1 MSENSSPTRILVV
14 DDEPN
19 ISRLVSQ
26 LLAVKGFYSRMCN
39 SGAQAIA
46 AIAEEEFTLVIS
58 DINMPGMSGIDLLAA
73 VKNSH
78 PDIAF
83 IMLTAVDD
91 HATAVRSLELG
102 AFGYIIKPFEA
113 NELFINV
120 SNSLRRRELEL
131 ERDQYEERLE
141 REVRERTAEIR
152 LTQEQ
157 VILRLVTASGYRDE
171 ETGEHIRRMGEYAA
185 VLARAAGWN
194 ENAADEI
201 RLAATMHDVGK
212 MGVADAILKKP
223 GKLTSG
229 EFEQM
234 KEHTRIGARILE
246 GTSIPMLELA
256 REIAMNHHEK
266 WNGGG
271 YPDRLAGEAIPLSAR
286 IVAICDVYDALVNDR
301 VYRAALPEPE
311 ALAIMQDGRGSHF
324 DPGIFDLF
332 LARLPEIRAIRDR
345 FADGKQ
351 QMEFTRKEA
360 SHGHDHLH

>member
-1 MSENSSPTRILVV
+1 MTKAEAARILVV

-26 LLAVKGFYSRMCN
+26 LLTVKGYDSRVCN
-39 SGAQAIA
+39 SGAQALA
-46 AIAEEEFTLVIS
+46 AIAAEEFALVIS
-58 DINMPGMSGIDLLAA
+58 DISMPGMSGIELLAA
-73 VKNSH
+73 VRKSH
-78 PDIAF
+78 PAIAF

-120 SNSLRRRELEL
+120 SNSLRRRELEM
-131 ERDQYEERLE
+131 ERDQYEKRLE

-152 LTQEQ
+152 VAQEQ

-185 VLARAAGWN
+185 VLARATGWN
-194 ENAADEI
+194 ENAVDQI
-201 RLAATMHDVGK
+201 RLAACMHDVGK

-223 GKLTSG
+223 GKLTVE

-234 KEHTRIGARILE
+234 KEHTQIGARILE
-246 GTSIPMLELA
+246 GTRIPLLELA

-266 WNGGG
+266 WNGSG
-271 YPDRLAGEAIPLSAR
+271 YPSCLAGEAIPLPAR
-286 IVAICDVYDALVNDR
+286 IVAVCDVYDALVNDR

-311 ALAIMQDGRGSHF
+311 ALAIIQDGRGSHF
-324 DPGIFDLF
+324 DPRILDLF
-332 LARLPEIRAIRDR
+332 LERLPEIRAIREK
-345 FADGKQ
+345 FADR
-351 QMEFTRKEA
+351 E
-360 SHGHDHLH
+360 